1 MSKNI
6 PVLASSEELGPC
18 HLKIQVTV
26 PGPRV
31 SQEFDHAYQSAA
43 RGMKIP
49 GFRPGKAPASMLRT
63 MLGDGV
69 DEHAREHLFEHVVGD
84 ALREL
89 EISHRVLRVL
99 ELDVEGIEVAD
110 GQEVEFAFECEILP
124 DVELP
129 SWDEVEVERAN
140 TEPSAEQTEQ
150 AMQQLGQSHQRYE
163 DADDATLDQEHLAEG
178 DLIYSREGEEGP
190 KAEGLKMGLGNP
202 LYGADPEAY
211 DAALSGAK
219 AGAEI
224 ELDVEFREGFS
235 IEDWVGESGKAIF
248 TVDKIVKPR
257 AAEAAEIAEDLGL
270 ESAEALSEKV
280 LERIRWENERQE
292 RDRLAFEMLESI
304 SQLRPFDLP
313 PRMVED
319 ETESSIKSAIERF
332 QQGGAD
338 EEAAAAEAEK
348 QRAEMVEDSKRR
360 LRHWFLLRRIAA
372 AEKLKVSGRDLDEAY
387 RGISAR
393 EQVDIKSVREYFKEE
408 GREENLK
415 SNVLEAKVRAHMV
428 GILEERQPVAVASDS
443 GEG

>member
-99 ELDVEGIEVAD
+99 ELDVEGIEVED

-372 AEKLKVSGRDLDEAY
+372 DEKLKVTGRDLDEAY

>member
-18 HLKIQVTV
+18 HLKVEVTV

-69 DEHAREHLFEHVVGD
+69 EQHAREHLFEHVVGD

-89 EISHRVLRVL
+89 EISQRVLRVL
-99 ELDVEGIEVAD
+99 DLDVEGIEVVD
-110 GQEVEFAFECEILP
+110 GQELKFDFECEVLP

-129 SWDEVEVERAN
+129 SWDEVKVERGDTA
-140 TEPSAEQTEQ
+140 PSAEQTEQ

-163 DADDATLDQEHLAEG
+163 DADDATLDEEHLAEG
-178 DLIYSREGEEGP
+178 DLVYSRDGEEGP

-202 LYGADPEAY
+202 LYGAEPEAY
-211 DAALSGAK
+211 DAALTGAK

-235 IEDWVGESGKAIF
+235 KEDWVGESGKALF
-248 TVDKIVKPR
+248 KVEKIVKPR
-257 AAEAAEIAEDLGL
+257 AADAAEIAEDLGL

-280 LERIRWENERQE
+280 LERIRWENEKQE
-292 RDRLAFEMLESI
+292 RDRIAFEMLESI
-304 SQLRPFDLP
+304 SELRPFDLP
-313 PRMVED
+313 PRMVEE
-319 ETESSIKSAIERF
+319 ETESSMKTAIERY

-338 EEAAAAEAEK
+338 EDAAKAEAGK
-348 QRAEMVEDSKRR
+348 HLDDMTEDAKRR

-372 AEKLKVSGRDLDEAY
+372 NEKLKVTGRDLDEAY
-387 RGISAR
+387 KGISAR
-393 EQVDIKSVREYFKEE
+393 EQVDIKAVKEYFKEE

-443 GEG
+443 GEE